1 MLVIIII
8 IIIMIRTYSRR
19 SLVAHCCQK
28 RAGGDK
34 RPLRLETFDQ
44 FSTEEDYNHQDLAT
58 IGKTN
63 FQRRKVRLIWI
74 MMVMLVQAVMIKMVM
89 VSVPSQ
95 VVSQKRD
102 DLNEKSNT

>member
-44 FSTEEDYNHQDLAT
+44 FSTEEDYNHRDR
-58 IGKTN
+58 KKNN
-63 FQRRKVRLIWI
+63 FQRRKIQLNWI
-74 MMVMLVQAVMIKMVM
+74 MITILVQAVVMLTMMII
-89 VSVPSQ
+89 SVPSQ
-95 VVSQKRD
+95 DMSQK
-102 DLNEKSNT
+102 